1 MGEWQYPKRY
11 GSRSM
16 SRSRKKN
23 PRYPTRKEMITH
35 ARIMHTH
42 MRALV
47 GAIEMYGRDA
57 VPPLSETDVH
67 MIADVMDEMTEDGKF
82 IKRYFGI

>member
-1 MGEWQYPKRY
+1 
-11 GSRSM
+11 
-16 SRSRKKN
+16 
-23 PRYPTRKEMITH
+23 
-35 ARIMHTH
+35 